1 MPKPTQGPNEHAPR
15 KINAREAALQALL
28 AIEEGGSYANLA
40 GGGTKSQLSSA
51 DRGLANELIQ
61 GVTRRR
67 LTLDWYLARLLKD
80 PIAKLTPSIRNILR
94 LGAYQLLFL
103 ERVPASAAVDESV
116 KLAHRYGH
124 AGVAKL
130 VNGVLRN
137 LDRQKAEL
145 TPPTFEAAPVDALE
159 SRYSLPR
166 WLATRWHQDFGP
178 AAERLGAWSITP
190 PGMALRT
197 NTLKTTA
204 ASLQQAL
211 AGANV
216 AANPSPVAP
225 EGFRLQETVD
235 VTSLP
240 GYNEGWW
247 YVQDEGAM
255 LVSRC
260 LAPQP
265 GETVIDVGAAPGG
278 KTTHL
283 AQLMD
288 NQGEIYAVEARGGRL
303 RLLEENC
310 RRLGVTNVKAVE
322 RDALDLSGL
331 PDADRILLDVPCSG
345 LGVLPR
351 KPDVRW
357 RQTPEAISGLV
368 VTQNALLDSAAPHVK
383 PGGVMVYSTCTISPE
398 ENQGVIHA
406 FLARHPEFQ
415 LGDLRPC
422 LPADW
427 HADLES
433 PGMIQLLPHKH
444 GVDGFFIAKLVRSQT
459 P

>member
-1 MPKPTQGPNEHAPR
+1 MPKPRAEHAPR
-15 KINAREAALQALL
+15 RINARETALQALL

-40 GGGTKSQLSSA
+40 LGAAKQHLSPA
-51 DRGLANELIQ
+51 DRGLANELTQ

-67 LTLDWYLARLLKD
+67 ATLDWYLQKLLKD
-80 PIAKLTPSIRNILR
+80 PLSKLTPPIRNILR

-145 TPPTFEAAPVDALE
+145 APPAYEDAPVDALV

-166 WLATRWHQDFGP
+166 WLAERWHRDFG
-178 AAERLGAWSITP
+178 AASERLGAWSITP
-190 PGMALRT
+190 PALALRA
-197 NTLKTTA
+197 NTLKTTPA
-204 ASLQQAL
+204 ALEAAL
-211 AGANV
+211 AEAGV
-216 AANPSPVAP
+216 AVTPSPVAP

-283 AQLMD
+283 AQLME

-322 RDALDLSGL
+322 RDALDLSEL

-368 VTQNALLDSAAPHVK
+368 ETQNALLDAAAGRLK
-383 PGGVMVYSTCTISPE
+383 PGGVIVYSTCTISPE

-406 FLARHPEFQ
+406 FLARHPEFR

-422 LPADW
+422 LPSHWRAE
-427 HADLES
+427 LES
-433 PGMIQLLPHKH
+433 PGMIQLLPFKH
-444 GVDGFFIAKLVRSQT
+444 GVDGFFIAQLVRSHT
-459 P
+459 A